1 MLIQDKCDKIKKF
14 KQRRASS
21 TKNTI
26 LSPLFSSV
34 APTLAWEHIPFN
46 SFFLLNVKPS
56 RPLYGVFY

>member
-14 KQRRASS
+14 KQRRAPS

-34 APTLAWEHIPFN
+34 ALTLAWEYIP
-46 SFFLLNVKPS
+46 LQ
-56 RPLYGVFY
+56 